1 MILRDGKP
9 CRFRG
14 RRVLRPYGLQTS
26 CATRLDLQSSSGS
39 WALRAWTASGGQR
52 FRRWTTTGNVPARSI
67 FPYCRIPLIPNQPWI
82 IGENLMNTGANTMH
96 TMLISLIRI
105 FSAGPLVSLQG
116 SPTVSPITAAP

>member
-1 MILRDGKP
+1 MGSHAA
-9 CRFRG
+9 FAAG
-14 RRVLRPYGLQTS
+14 GSYGLTAS
-26 CATRLDLQSSSGS
+26 RPH
-39 WALRAWTASGGQR
+39 ALRGLIYNQAPGAGRCAHKCLRRSGR
-52 FRRWTTTGNVPARSI
+52 FAPEPQTGNVPARSI